1 MKTNKMK
8 FSKNSIKIVCA
19 LIIIVIII
27 GTVYDFSY
35 RLQHVLTN
43 ETYRTLSDVSK
54 DYNKA
59 FLDRI
64 DYNVKTL
71 NVLAGS
77 LEEMQGQT
85 KEEIIRV
92 LQNAVEDGGFEKI
105 VACDMDGKS
114 YSDKGIFADVSQ
126 RDYFQKAMKGEKNI
140 SEPLASLVSGE
151 ESLVIAVPIHDKTEI
166 KGVLLGVYPLS
177 TAGEQLLNFTYYSE
191 GYGFIVASDGTII
204 ISSDHAD
211 KLADE
216 QNIFS
221 FFEKTDIVDFSVE
234 ELKKTMEKGENANFA
249 FNYKNEK
256 RFVSFMPSTVND
268 WYTFSIASDEP
279 MMQQKKIM
287 NRIVLR
293 FVLQLFVVGMLLLI
307 WFIIDNRRHNKEIR
321 IANQKYQSLLDNIN
335 GGMIVAV
342 HAQNIDETIITHV
355 SSGFT
360 DMTGYTIDDI
370 KNNFQGRYLN
380 VILEEDRQEAFDI
393 YLEQIKTGTT
403 YHMPYRIRKK
413 DGLIL
418 WVMDNGYLVND
429 IDGWRNHSIVTDI
442 TVIKK
447 QEEELRL
454 SEERF
459 SLAINASS
467 GTLFEVDLKRKL
479 YTHFENS
486 ERIFGINA
494 EKLLEDTRAFSFL
507 PYDEFVKAVTNYFF
521 HPDDHIV
528 SRNAM
533 EQLLKNGKESYEARL
548 RRFDNSYIWAR
559 IDLSLSF
566 DENGEKSRLIGFMS
580 DIDNVKKRAELLENK
595 VQTDPMTGLYNKV
608 AMATLANKVLE
619 DYPNGRHALIVLDI
633 DNFKGINDTLGHAF
647 GDVVLIEVCTKLKHL
662 FRNNDIVGR
671 MGGDEFAV
679 LMKNVPDTSGVL
691 KKAMELSSVFRQ
703 TYVGEKEDYKISC
716 SMGIIMIENNNSKFE
731 VFYRRADAALY
742 QAKQNGKDQFILYN
756 EEDAD
761 QYPINDT
768 RTNDEEA
775 YNHKTS
781 HNIEA
786 HIFELLYTSKDF
798 NVSINMALAA
808 IGQQYQVSRVA
819 IFENNEENNTTTN
832 IYEWCNDGI
841 TSEMGNLQNL
851 AVSSSEGESIF
862 DPFDQEGLL
871 YCSNVHELAPY
882 LRHIFESQGILSTL
896 QITITDDEKTYGFI
910 GFDECKK
917 YRVWTSEE
925 MEKLSYLSKLLSV
938 FLFKEKAKSTVM
950 ANLNTRL
957 QILDVLP
964 DYMCVVNP
972 ETHSIVYANK
982 KMTEIFPEVQL
993 GSFCF
998 TKLHGGQT
1006 EPCAKC
1012 IIEQIKKGDTDHLEI
1027 VNEAKDIHLKI
1038 NALSINW
1045 TDDKKMMLLYGIDD

>member
-177 TAGEQLLNFTYYSE
+177 IAGEQLLDFTYYSE

-268 WYTFSIASDEP
+268 WYTFSVASDEP

-494 EKLLEDTRAFSFL
+494 EKLLE
-507 PYDEFVKAVTNYFF
+507 
-521 HPDDHIV
+521 
-528 SRNAM
+528 
-533 EQLLKNGKESYEARL
+533 
-548 RRFDNSYIWAR
+548 
-559 IDLSLSF
+559 
-566 DENGEKSRLIGFMS
+566 
-580 DIDNVKKRAELLENK
+580 
-595 VQTDPMTGLYNKV
+595 
-608 AMATLANKVLE
+608 
-619 DYPNGRHALIVLDI
+619 
-633 DNFKGINDTLGHAF
+633 
-647 GDVVLIEVCTKLKHL
+647 
-662 FRNNDIVGR
+662 
-671 MGGDEFAV
+671 
-679 LMKNVPDTSGVL
+679 
-691 KKAMELSSVFRQ
+691 
-703 TYVGEKEDYKISC
+703 
-716 SMGIIMIENNNSKFE
+716 
-731 VFYRRADAALY
+731 
-742 QAKQNGKDQFILYN
+742 
-756 EEDAD
+756 
-761 QYPINDT
+761 
-768 RTNDEEA
+768 
-775 YNHKTS
+775 
-781 HNIEA
+781 
-786 HIFELLYTSKDF
+786 
-798 NVSINMALAA
+798 
-808 IGQQYQVSRVA
+808 
-819 IFENNEENNTTTN
+819 
-832 IYEWCNDGI
+832 
-841 TSEMGNLQNL
+841 
-851 AVSSSEGESIF
+851 
-862 DPFDQEGLL
+862 
-871 YCSNVHELAPY
+871 
-882 LRHIFESQGILSTL
+882 
-896 QITITDDEKTYGFI
+896 
-910 GFDECKK
+910 
-917 YRVWTSEE
+917 
-925 MEKLSYLSKLLSV
+925 
-938 FLFKEKAKSTVM
+938 
-950 ANLNTRL
+950 
-957 QILDVLP
+957 
-964 DYMCVVNP
+964 
-972 ETHSIVYANK
+972 
-982 KMTEIFPEVQL
+982 
-993 GSFCF
+993 
-998 TKLHGGQT
+998 
-1006 EPCAKC
+1006 
-1012 IIEQIKKGDTDHLEI
+1012 
-1027 VNEAKDIHLKI
+1027 
-1038 NALSINW
+1038 
-1045 TDDKKMMLLYGIDD
+1045 